1 ELQEALIDRDVAQSQ
16 REEAKHELERL
27 RRQFEEYR
35 EAAET
40 EMANLREQGSGDSR
54 TTEWEE
60 AYRYLK
66 EEFEKEKSA
75 RHGLQLKFDS
85 LKSDKEK
92 LEASNRELLD
102 QNARLEAQ
110 CNELRRS
117 EGSASGG
124 SRRQGGEDVRIGGLV
139 IPVEVRRLLTASES
153 ARSRAEEELN
163 ELKKELAALRAQAKE
178 GMSGSGS
185 KGGPSR
191 EAMND
196 LIEEISNLKELHE
209 QSALQ
214 NQLSKANEH
223 INQLY
228 DELEAIKAGPSSQEE
243 RNTVDAAVAF
253 YRAMGSNEAGGAST
267 DQMDA
272 ATLREERNA
281 LLAYAHNLEVEL
293 VSLNQIKGP
302 EKEVDQLVQT
312 ATNIVASLESTAKD
326 HRGDSDVLSQ
336 ARDLAQLAT
345 EQK

>member
-1 ELQEALIDRDVAQSQ
+1 
-16 REEAKHELERL
+16 
-27 RRQFEEYR
+27 
-35 EAAET
+35 
-40 EMANLREQGSGDSR
+40 M
-54 TTEWEE
+54 
-60 AYRYLK
+60 
-66 EEFEKEKSA
+66 
-75 RHGLQLKFDS
+75 
-85 LKSDKEK
+85 KSDKEK

-178 GMSGSGS
+178 GMSGAGS

-191 EAMND
+191 EAIND
-196 LIEEISNLKELHE
+196 LIEEISNLKELHASLKDQIQEQKHSNRILAATNSDLLEE

-228 DELEAIKAGPSSQEE
+228 DELEAIKAGPSSQEVSV
-243 RNTVDAAVAF
+243 THSFVQAVCCWIF
-253 YRAMGSNEAGGAST
+253 GV
-267 DQMDA
+267 
-272 ATLREERNA
+272 LRPSGTQ
-281 LLAYAHNLEVEL
+281 Y
-293 VSLNQIKGP
+293 G
-302 EKEVDQLVQT
+302 
-312 ATNIVASLESTAKD
+312 
-326 HRGDSDVLSQ
+326 
-336 ARDLAQLAT
+336 
-345 EQK
+345 